1 MPTTE
6 SLSTDKPARSFYI
19 ISGLALLWNLI
30 GVITDLIT
38 VTMGPEAMSE
48 MSEEQRQMVANT
60 PAWVTGAYAIAT
72 WGGLLGSVAL
82 LMRKWWAVPLF
93 VISLVGVLVQMGYTM
108 IALPTIEMQ
117 GLGSLVFPLIVI
129 AIAAALIWYSMRARQ
144 RGWIR

>member
-19 ISGLALLWNLI
+19 ISSLALLWNLI
-30 GVITDLIT
+30 GVITYLIT

-48 MSEEQRQMVANT
+48 MSEAQRQIVASP
-60 PAWVTGAYAIAT
+60 PACVTGADAIAT

-82 LMRKWWAVPLF
+82 LMREWWAVPLF
-93 VISLVGVLVQMGYTM
+93 VISLVGVLVQTGYTM

>member
-19 ISGLALLWNLI
+19 ISSLALLWNLI
-30 GVITDLIT
+30 GVITYLIT

-72 WGGLLGSVAL
+72 WGGLLGSVAV
-82 LMRKWWAVPLF
+82 LMRRGRAVPLF
-93 VISLVGVLVQMGYTM
+93 VIGLLGRRVQSGSTA
-108 IALPTIEMQ
+108 IALAT
-117 GLGSLVFPLIVI
+117 V
-129 AIAAALIWYSMRARQ
+129 
-144 RGWIR
+144 